1 MTPVIVVLFILA
13 LCSSYVFLAMNT
25 NTLNYAG
32 DYKFVLFKT
41 MMVVSIIAIGYLSTL
56 FSVCYAYLPVVGP
69 KVAAG
74 LKTIFEQDGDD
85 GQPSN
90 TLLRTFLEYLSA
102 VWFIFAVALLPFGH
116 TVFRTESQQ
125 IDVDRTNQLRMIYQT
140 IYAAPYYFM
149 MLIFSVHMFL
159 FFFTLGSQNH
169 QLPGNEQE
177 DQGRPGVLKDM
188 RTFSKKI
195 TPTCGCFFYIK
206 EYDVESKWC
215 E

>member
-1 MTPVIVVLFILA
+1 
-13 LCSSYVFLAMNT
+13 MNA

-41 MMVVSIIAIGYLSTL
+41 MIVVSIISVGYLSTW

-69 KVAAG
+69 KVASG
-74 LKTIFEQDGDD
+74 LKSIFEQDGDD
-85 GQPSN
+85 GKPSN
-90 TLLRTFLEYLSA
+90 TILRTFLEYLSA

-116 TVFRTESQQ
+116 TVFHTESQQ
-125 IDVDRTNQLRMIYQT
+125 IDVDRTNQLRMIHQT

-159 FFFTLGSQNH
+159 FFFALGSSNH
-169 QLPGNEQE
+169 QLPGGEEENKE
-177 DQGRPGVLKDM
+177 RPNILTHM
-188 RTFSKKI
+188 SKYSMHI

-206 EYDVESKWC
+206 DYSVN
-215 E
+215 